1 MDNRNMWTPQPYQGP
16 SQPYQGPSQQN
27 SMLESLYSGSA
38 TIGKIST
45 TIGVVI
51 FTPIFIFIIIYVNKS
66 DATYTEK
73 DPKGLETQKP
83 ISTGAKIAVSI
94 FCAIML
100 LIMWGY
106 LYAVYKVKAFA
117 AYQGVNAIF

>member
-1 MDNRNMWTPQPYQGP
+1 
-16 SQPYQGPSQQN
+16 
-27 SMLESLYSGSA
+27 MLESLYTGSA

-51 FTPIFIFIIIYVNKS
+51 FTPVFIFIIVYVNKS
-66 DATYTEK
+66 DATYREK
-73 DPKGLETQKP
+73 DPNGAEIQLP
-83 ISTGAKIAVSI
+83 IPTGTKIAVSI